1 MSILAK
7 IAEIENE
14 VSDVRQPAGQL
25 NESVTFSYTLTAS

>member
-14 VSDVRQPAGQL
+14 VSLNWTAGEL
-25 NESVTFSYTLTAS
+25 SGTVTFMLTASR

>member
-14 VSDVRQPAGQL
+14 VSLIWDTRLIQWVSHVSANR
-25 NESVTFSYTLTAS
+25 